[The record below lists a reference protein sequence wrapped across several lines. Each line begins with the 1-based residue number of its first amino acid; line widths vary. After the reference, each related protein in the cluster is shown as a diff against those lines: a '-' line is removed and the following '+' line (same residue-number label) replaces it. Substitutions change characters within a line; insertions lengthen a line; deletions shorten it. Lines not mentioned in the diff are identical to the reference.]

1 MNYKQSIQWLESLKN
16 QIGQAQHQELW
27 HFEQAIDEIVALM
40 EPLAKPHGRLID
52 CESKSFPIAFGH
64 ELTDYAKGWNAC
76 LRRIHFSPTIIEAEV
91 SE

>member
-1 MNYKQSIQWLESLKN
+1 MNYKESIQWLESLKN

-27 HFEQAIDEIVALM
+27 HFEQAIDEIVALI
-40 EPLAKPHGRLID
+40 EPLTKPHGRLID

-91 SE
+91 N